1 MGFRTERE
9 VREDETDVL
18 EMMRCAEVNFSN
30 FANAFP
36 GAANH
41 PFFKVSMKQLKMAI
55 EAMEAKEK

>member
-1 MGFRTERE
+1 

-41 PFFKVSMKQLKMAI
+41 PFFKVSMKQLKTAI